1 VKLLE
6 IIEKAINKE
15 FGYNDAIQELK
26 KLSLPYEEQEKYEI
40 LLYKLL
46 GKEGKLI
53 HDPQYFFSGIPNDS
67 YLEILELSIHLVREG
82 LYTPEIAQHL
92 FDEYYIS
99 APLITY
105 FINEAISIV
114 RMNNISPEEIAS
126 IGEAYHIVASQ
137 LEARGV
143 KKKPVIKLEKNTE
156 TNAEY
161 IDEMTIGEDDDDE
174 EDD

>member
-1 VKLLE
+1 VKLLD

-15 FGYNDAIQELK
+15 IAYNDAIQELN
-26 KLSLPYEEQEKYEI
+26 KLKLPFEDQEKYEI

-46 GKEGKLI
+46 VKEDRVS
-53 HDPQYFFSGIPNDS
+53 HNPQYFFPGVPNEA
-67 YLEILELSIHLVREG
+67 YIEILQLSIHLVREG

-92 FDEYYIS
+92 FDEYLIS

-126 IGEAYHIVASQ
+126 IGEAYHVVASQ
-137 LEARGV
+137 LEAKGL
-143 KKKPVIKLEKNTE
+143 KQKPVIKKNVE
-156 TNAEY
+156 EPNAEY
-161 IDEMTIGEDDDDE
+161 IEDMSIDEDDDDE
-174 EDD
+174 ED